1 MFGNKSKSVDLFPFF
16 SYNKKDYYMTYQ
28 PTGIKDWSIVG
39 IVEGK
44 AQCHGSIS

>member
-1 MFGNKSKSVDLFPFF
+1 
-16 SYNKKDYYMTYQ
+16 MTYQ

-44 AQCHGSIS
+44 AHCHGSIS